1 MNEFGNDWNSAVQQQ
16 QDDEQNA
23 MMDQAFQDQQ
33 AAWDDYS
40 GLVGKANQQA
50 AQTQLAMQNDIDCL
64 MSLAAGNGG
73 VVPQVAQE
81 RFNRKFG
88 FDASK
93 GMGMFSGKYD
103 DKGNFVVQMGT
114 GQMDAQGRPV
124 LQDHVAG
131 PMDQWIMMNRNKAAF
146 SDDVRNQW
154 RGFLS
159 KTYSDAELDR
169 AAGITR
175 PVGSKTETGGTVVP
189 GSWLTGPQKRRGNI
203 SAFSADGKGNFS
215 NTDYNETTGRYE
227 RTESGQQEKQLSER
241 ERIEMM
247 KEQGRNARAEARNQG
262 RIDIANL
269 QADLKALG
277 YDIDLQKLAE
287 RSAHNQATEAQQ
299 AANEEGRNARAK
311 EMRDVDWAKHD
322 QAVKKWRDQYEIA
335 MKKAKTDEERAE
347 IDRKY
352 KEGRLEIANGNLD
365 LKWSGLEEQSAHH
378 QATEAQKAQ
387 ELELKKQRLEL
398 DKELGKL
405 KLALKDRA
413 KSTQGR
419 APIPGLDDA
428 MKKVDL
434 ANKLMQN
441 ASRDDVKKIRGIIS
455 EITNQFNLV
464 MEQEAS
470 NGGTGEQSA
479 VSGGGSQSSQ
489 AKGASKDGELS
500 GGGLK
505 SLYEEEA
512 KRRGFVKKN
521 GKWIKQQ

>member
-1 MNEFGNDWNSAVQQQ
+1 MDGFENQDQWDVAIQ
-16 QDDEQNA
+16 QDQQNEQNA
-23 MMDQAFQDQQ
+23 MMDQAAKDQQ
-33 AAWDDYS
+33 AAWNDYS

-50 AQTQLAMQNDIDCL
+50 AQTQLSMQNDLDCL

-88 FDASK
+88 LDPSK
-93 GMGMFSGKYD
+93 GMGMFSGRYD

-159 KTYSDAELDR
+159 KTYSDAELDK
-169 AAGITR
+169 AAGITL
-175 PVGSKTETGGTVVP
+175 PVGAKTQTGGTVVP
-189 GSWLTGPQKRRGNI
+189 GAWLTGPQKRRGNI
-203 SAFSADGKGNFS
+203 SAFSSDGKGNFS
-215 NTDYNETTGRYE
+215 NTDYNEATGRYE
-227 RTESGQQEKQLSER
+227 RTESGQQENPLSEK

-287 RSAHNQATEAQQ
+287 QSAHNQQMEAQQ
-299 AANEEGRNARAK
+299 AENEAGRNARA
-311 EMRDVDWAKHD
+311 EAMLDYNWAKHD
-322 QAVKKWRDQYEIA
+322 AVVKRWNNWYKIA
-335 MKKAKTDEERAE
+335 LRKAKTDEERAE

-365 LKWSGLEEQSAHH
+365 LKWSGLEEQSAHN
-378 QATEAQKAQ
+378 QQTEAQNQ
-387 ELELKKQRLEL
+387 QRIELEKQKLEL
-398 DKELGKL
+398 RKKSDALAPAIDKAGVSGTERKEDQDRLKIANAAIDKGDRESFKKGQKMIAELAAKY
-405 KLALKDRA
+405 LKD
-413 KSTQGR
+413 
-419 APIPGLDDA
+419 
-428 MKKVDL
+428 
-434 ANKLMQN
+434 
-441 ASRDDVKKIRGIIS
+441 
-455 EITNQFNLV
+455 
-464 MEQEAS
+464 MER
-470 NGGTGEQSA
+470 QSA
-479 VSGGGSQSSQ
+479 ASGGGSQSSQ
-489 AKGASKDGELS
+489 AKGASKDEEPS
-500 GGGLK
+500 VDEMKAYLK
-505 SLYEEEA
+505 NR
-512 KRRGFVKKN
+512 KR
-521 GKWIKQQ
+521 

>member
-1 MNEFGNDWNSAVQQQ
+1 MDEFENQDPWDAAIRQDQQN
-16 QDDEQNA
+16 EQNA
-23 MMDQAFQDQQ
+23 MMDQAAKDQQ

-50 AQTQLAMQNDIDCL
+50 AQTQLSMQNDIDCL

-88 FDASK
+88 LDPSK
-93 GMGMFSGKYD
+93 GMGMFSGRYD

-159 KTYSDAELDR
+159 KTYSDAELDK
-169 AAGITR
+169 AAGITL

-189 GSWLTGPQKRRGNI
+189 GAWLTGPQKTRGNI

-215 NTDYNETTGRYE
+215 STDYNEATGRYE
-227 RTESGQQEKQLSER
+227 RTESGQQKKQLSER

-247 KEQGRNARAEARNQG
+247 KEQGRNARAEAGNQG

-287 RSAHNQATEAQQ
+287 
-299 AANEEGRNARAK
+299 
-311 EMRDVDWAKHD
+311 
-322 QAVKKWRDQYEIA
+322 
-335 MKKAKTDEERAE
+335 
-347 IDRKY
+347 
-352 KEGRLEIANGNLD
+352 
-365 LKWSGLEEQSAHH
+365 QSAHH
-378 QATEAQKAQ
+378 QVGEDQKQQQIDETKRNHEVKEGQSQQQIDETKRNHEVSEKQKDQ

-405 KLALKDRA
+405 KLVLQERA

-434 ANKLMQN
+434 ANKLIQN

-455 EITNQFNLV
+455 EITNQFGLV
-464 MEQEAS
+464 MEQESS
-470 NGGTGEQSA
+470 NNGTGTQGA
-479 VSGGGSQSSQ
+479 ASGGGSQSSP
-489 AKGASKDGELS
+489 AKGASKDEEPS
-500 GGGLK
+500 GGGSK

>member
-1 MNEFGNDWNSAVQQQ
+1 MDGFENQDQWDAAIQ
-16 QDDEQNA
+16 QDQQNA
-23 MMDQAFQDQQ
+23 MMDQAAKDQQ

-50 AQTQLAMQNDIDCL
+50 AQTQLSMQNDLDCL

-88 FDASK
+88 LDPSK
-93 GMGMFSGKYD
+93 GMGMFSGRYD

-159 KTYSDAELDR
+159 KTYSDAELDK
-169 AAGITR
+169 AAGITL
-175 PVGSKTETGGTVVP
+175 PVGAKTQTGGTVVP

-203 SAFSADGKGNFS
+203 SAFSADGKGNS
-215 NTDYNETTGRYE
+215 SKMEYNEATGRYE
-227 RTESGQQEKQLSER
+227 RSNPDQERQLSEK

-287 RSAHNQATEAQQ
+287 QSAHNQQTEAQQ
-299 AANEEGRNARAK
+299 AENEAGRNARA
-311 EMRDVDWAKHD
+311 EAMLDYNWAKHD
-322 QAVKKWRDQYEIA
+322 AVVKRWNNLYKIA
-335 MKKAKTDEERAE
+335 LKKAKTDEERAE

-365 LKWSGLEEQSAHH
+365 LKWAGLEEQSAHN
-378 QATEAQKAQ
+378 QQTEAQNQ
-387 ELELKKQRLEL
+387 QRIELEKQKLEL
-398 DKELGKL
+398 RKKSDALAPAIDKAGVSGTERKEDQDRLKIANAAIDKGDRESFKKGQKIIAELAAKY
-405 KLALKDRA
+405 LKD
-413 KSTQGR
+413 
-419 APIPGLDDA
+419 
-428 MKKVDL
+428 
-434 ANKLMQN
+434 
-441 ASRDDVKKIRGIIS
+441 
-455 EITNQFNLV
+455 
-464 MEQEAS
+464 MER
-470 NGGTGEQSA
+470 QSA
-479 VSGGGSQSSQ
+479 ASGGGSQSSP
-489 AKGASKDGELS
+489 AKGASKDEEPS
-500 GGGLK
+500 GGGSK